1 MSKTDTD
8 FVGTSPIR
16 RATRATFP
24 LQGKVGEPA
33 MTVAVQLP
41 TATPALPR
49 GLWRWGRPLGMT
61 LLVLILGFLSLYPMA
76 MLLYGSLHSTPPGV
90 AGEFNLNGYIGLLT
104 TANAKILLD
113 TVVLSFVKTILAVAL
128 AILLAWIVARTDTPG
143 RGVLEVLITLPFFI
157 PPILTATAWAM
168 LGNAQVGTI
177 NLAWRWLTGGESTL
191 VNVYS
196 WWGVVWHMMQYS
208 TPFMFLFIVDAFR
221 AMDPA
226 LEESSRMSGASRW
239 QTFWRITFGLMLP
252 VTTSA
257 FILSFI
263 RGIESFESP
272 VFFGTPAGITVIT
285 TQIYDSITQRAQP
298 DYQSATALS
307 FAALALMFLLLL
319 AQSRLLGGRSFATV
333 TGKGYSPNV
342 TRLGWMRWVTFG
354 ICILFFLLTVA
365 LPVGQLLLSSFFRF
379 FGFYEAE
386 MFTFEHYKSVWEN
399 RAFWRAFGNTML
411 LGVLGAT
418 ATMTLGGIVAYVTTR
433 TKWRG
438 RRLIDAL
445 AWLPWMMPGMVLGI
459 GFLWGFATLPHGIP
473 IYGTLLALL
482 LAYVAL
488 GTPVAVRVTSA
499 AYQQIATDIEEC
511 SRVHGANWW
520 QTLGRILVALAW
532 PAFAVG
538 WVLIF
543 FGIMRELSASILLY
557 APGTEVLSVVMLKM
571 WVGGKPEEVSVIGLV
586 MLVLVVV
593 FRWVQLKV
601 IKKRISTL

>member
-1 MSKTDTD
+1 
-8 FVGTSPIR
+8 
-16 RATRATFP
+16 
-24 LQGKVGEPA
+24 

-41 TATPALPR
+41 APTAALPR
-49 GLWRWGRPLGMT
+49 GFWRWGRPLGMT
-61 LLVLILGFLSLYPMA
+61 ALILVLGFLSLYPMG

-90 AGEFNLNGYIGLLT
+90 PGEFNLNGYLGLLT
-104 TANAKILLD
+104 AQNAQILLD
-113 TVVLSFVKTILAVAL
+113 TVVLSFVKTMLAVAL
-128 AILLAWIVARTDTPG
+128 AILLAWIIARTDTPG
-143 RGVLEVLITLPFFI
+143 RGVLEMLITLPFFI

-177 NLAWRWLTGGESTL
+177 NLAWRWLSGTDSTL

-196 WWGVVWHMMQYS
+196 WAGVIWHMMQYS

-221 AMDPA
+221 AMDPS

-319 AQSRLLGGRSFATV
+319 AQNRLLGGRSFATV

-354 ICILFFLLTVA
+354 VCILFFVLTVA
-365 LPVGQLLLSSFFRF
+365 LPIGQLLMSSFFKF
-379 FGFYEAE
+379 FGFYEAD
-386 MFTFEHYKSVWEN
+386 MLTTEHYVSVWNN

-418 ATMTLGGIVAYVTTR
+418 ATMALGGIVAYVTTR

-571 WVGGKPEEVSVIGLV
+571 WVSGKPEEVSVIGLV
-586 MLVLVVV
+586 MLVMVLL